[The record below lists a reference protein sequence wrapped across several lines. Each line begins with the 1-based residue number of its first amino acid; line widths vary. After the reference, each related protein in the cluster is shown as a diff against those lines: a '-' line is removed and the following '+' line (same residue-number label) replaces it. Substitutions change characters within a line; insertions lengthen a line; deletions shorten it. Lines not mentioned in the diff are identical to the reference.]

1 MARDLLDIDSKTIEE
16 LYDWYISENL
26 LVNRR
31 YQRKL
36 VWGISEKVAL
46 ISSILKE
53 YPIPLLLFVK
63 FDNKREILDGMQR
76 LEALMSFI
84 EQRFS
89 IDGAYFDLDST
100 ALTKELKDNG
110 TLLQKTP
117 VISREISTKFARYKF
132 AISEYS
138 STSDDIDE
146 VFRRINS
153 SGKTL
158 SKQELRSAGCLSNF
172 SELVRKIS
180 ILIRGDTSHGDLL
193 KLNSMSKISIGGDG
207 LEYGVSIDEHFYIR
221 SHILLRRSIRESA
234 DEELLAN
241 MLAYVLLEEKPTSG
255 SISLDGFYGLHDTP
269 HTQEQRQLIE
279 TAIQLKDSEELE
291 RNFLFTFELIRDLF
305 EDNEVTFKSH
315 ILGVESTTQ
324 ECPRYY
330 QAVFL
335 AFYELM
341 FVDQMKIS
349 DRAALFE
356 QLRNTGNTVI
366 KVTEGGRWAAHS
378 RKNSIEDLKAILL
391 RHFEPSLEK
400 IEANA
405 WVTEINN
412 ILTSSSTEQSFY
424 DFKQGIIRLDESNEV
439 DIDSV
444 RKIVQ
449 TCVAIS
455 NIGKKSE
462 GFILIGVSD
471 TELCSQ
477 KIKDIYGIDSIP
489 VNGFHI
495 NGIDAEALRKYN
507 KLDVYFSRLKQLIEG
522 FDFETSLKQQIL
534 KDIMLCK
541 YHDRHIIKIT
551 IKSVGKVCQFDN
563 GFYLRQGTSTK
574 HLVNADEISAL
585 FSNYMS
591 GV

>member
-36 VWGISEKVAL
+36 VWGIDEKVSL
-46 ISSILKE
+46 ISSILRE

-63 FDNKREILDGMQR
+63 IGDKREILDGMQR

-89 IDGAYFDLDST
+89 VAGAYFDLDST
-100 ALTKELKDNG
+100 ALTKELKDNKS
-110 TLLQKTP
+110 LLQKQP
-117 VISREISTKFARYKF
+117 VMSREISTKFARYKF

-193 KLNSMSKISIGGDG
+193 KLNAMSKISIGGDG
-207 LEYGVSIDEHFYIR
+207 LEYGVSIDEHFYIK

-241 MLAYVLLEEKPTSG
+241 MLAYILLDDKPTSG

-291 RNFLFTFELIRDLF
+291 KKFVYTFELIRDLF
-305 EDNEVTFKSH
+305 EDNDATFKAH
-315 ILGVESTTQ
+315 ILGSESTTQ

-341 FVDQMKIS
+341 FVDQMKVANRTS
-349 DRAALFE
+349 LFE
-356 QLRNTGNTVI
+356 QLRGTGNTVI

-378 RKNSIEDLKAILL
+378 RKNSIENLKAILL

-424 DFKQGIIRLDESNEV
+424 DFKQGIIRLDGSNEI

-455 NIGKKSE
+455 NIGKNSE
-462 GFILIGVSD
+462 GFILIGVAD
-471 TELCSQ
+471 NEPCSK
-477 KIKDIYGIDSIP
+477 KIEEIYGIQSIHM
-489 VNGFHI
+489 NGFYV
-495 NGIDAEALRKYN
+495 NGIDAEALHRYK
-507 KLDVYFSRLKQLIEG
+507 KIDVYFSRLKQIIEG
-522 FDFETSLKQQIL
+522 LDFEVSLKQQIL
-534 KDIMLCK
+534 KDIILCK
-541 YHDRHIIKIT
+541 YHDRHIIKII
-551 IKSVGKVCQFDN
+551 IKSVGKVCQYDN

-574 HLVNADEISAL
+574 HLVSADEISAL
-585 FSNYMS
+585 FSNYLS